1 MKSENYQ
8 YEDVI
13 LNFNEEEAEDVTN
26 DMKSICRIKYK
37 DAIKSVLK
45 QGKLY
50 KIFFNFGYTAF
61 GQEIRYA
68 RNKTEVQWYSRVA
81 TDERELGKT
90 YNDYIQEF
98 IRNNID
104 FDGQTIPT
112 FINIKKQNNRS
123 NFSKKCDKN

>member
-81 TDERELGKT
+81 TDV
-90 YNDYIQEF
+90 
-98 IRNNID
+98 
-104 FDGQTIPT
+104 
-112 FINIKKQNNRS
+112 
-123 NFSKKCDKN
+123 

>member
-1 MKSENYQ
+1 MKDENYL

-13 LNFNEEEAEDVTN
+13 VNFNEEEAEDVTN
-26 DMKSICRIKYK
+26 DIKSICRIKYK
-37 DAIKSVLK
+37 DAIKRVLK

-50 KIFFNFGYTAF
+50 KIFFCFGYTAF

-68 RNKTEVQWYSRVA
+68 RNKSEVQWYSQIA
-81 TDERELGKT
+81 TDEREFGKT

-98 IRNNID
+98 MRNNID

-112 FINIKKQNNRS
+112 FINTKKPNKS
-123 NFSKKCDKN
+123 